1 MKMQYNNEGDDNEND
16 DHIYICEHA
25 WPRLQRP
32 RVYVWQTFLLLNM
45 LPRLFCGFE
54 LFGYKFFAASTFFW
68 QAPCFCC
75 GLDLNL
81 LFDMHNFRWFDL
93 LFDKLQIFSSACSIC
108 FLTSSRIFKWVRLV
122 CLTSSRFFGGFDFF
136 FWQAPDFFVGWI
148 CFFLIPHIFLGGT
161 LHFFAHILRIFWLDG
176 RKANSNETSYHPL
189 LYRFQNCRKNGCLKP
204 QRNQLVIGLTG

>member
-32 RVYVWQTFLLLNM
+32 RVYVWQTFLFLNM

-93 LFDKLQIFSSACSIC
+93 LFDKLQICSSACSIC
-108 FLTSSRIFKWVRLV
+108 FFFDKLQIFWWV
-122 CLTSSRFFGGFDFF
+122 GF
-136 FWQAPDFFVGWI
+136 V
-148 CFFLIPHIFLGGT
+148 FFLIPHIFWGGT
-161 LHFFAHILRIFWLDG
+161 LHFFAYILRIFWLDG
-176 RKANSNETSYHPL
+176 RKANRNETSYHVL
-189 LYRFQNCRKNGCLKP
+189 LYRFKTAGKRGVWN
-204 QRNQLVIGLTG
+204 RNETSL